1 MLAKVDFLKN
11 IWEAALKS
19 PNLESRDFLDIFI
32 IAFLIFFVIKLLR
45 ETHSVSVVAGVFT
58 LLGLYGIAI
67 IFDLSLTN
75 LVLRSVFGA
84 FLIIIAIIFQKEL
97 RRFFSSFGFLE
108 IAKSFIPPSEAIIG
122 TVARSVA
129 NMARNKIGALIIF
142 PGREPIERHLEGGY
156 RLNGEVS
163 EPLLFSLFDK
173 TSPGH
178 DGATIIEANR
188 VKKFAVHLPLAEQIG
203 KTRQFGLRHR
213 AALGLSE
220 RSDALIIV
228 VSEEQGDI
236 KIVQNGKIL
245 PIDNEDK
252 LKEKLAYFYAKKFP
266 KRKAVYFSRWLVKN
280 ISLLVLSFAAALSIF
295 TLVNSKF
302 VFIQRNFAVTPEFTN
317 IPPEILIKDV
327 IPQEVILTLKA
338 RASDFE
344 VFKPDNLRLEIDAS
358 IVDNILR
365 PGKHRVPV
373 AAKNVIVPFKFQLV
387 KIEPASVQIQIAK
400 NIVLFPEQPK

>member
-11 IWEAALKS
+11 IWEVALKS

-142 PGREPIERHLEGGY
+142 PGREPIERHLEGG
-156 RLNGEVS
+156 
-163 EPLLFSLFDK
+163 
-173 TSPGH
+173 
-178 DGATIIEANR
+178 
-188 VKKFAVHLPLAEQIG
+188 
-203 KTRQFGLRHR
+203 
-213 AALGLSE
+213 
-220 RSDALIIV
+220 
-228 VSEEQGDI
+228 
-236 KIVQNGKIL
+236 
-245 PIDNEDK
+245 
-252 LKEKLAYFYAKKFP
+252 
-266 KRKAVYFSRWLVKN
+266 
-280 ISLLVLSFAAALSIF
+280 
-295 TLVNSKF
+295 
-302 VFIQRNFAVTPEFTN
+302 
-317 IPPEILIKDV
+317 
-327 IPQEVILTLKA
+327 
-338 RASDFE
+338 
-344 VFKPDNLRLEIDAS
+344 
-358 IVDNILR
+358 
-365 PGKHRVPV
+365 
-373 AAKNVIVPFKFQLV
+373 
-387 KIEPASVQIQIAK
+387 
-400 NIVLFPEQPK
+400 